1 MSGRT
6 MGKKACGAVLAV
18 LLAACAFGCSS
29 KTVHYAEGES
39 AGFGMLGDTVV
50 LDRPVTVTLYVDDAV
65 RYHGDAKRGLWSLEN
80 LEERYQSQNRR
91 SQVTFNNVYVPY
103 QEIERMAR
111 EGFDGVCDGVI
122 AEKNTV
128 AMGCEAGT
136 IDAGTAGLS
145 VRDGGYHF
153 SPEVRMVRAVGSDA
167 ELPPAATLTGKSDT
181 QFNRIQQIPN
191 YDGLIAVADPSTR
204 EGRCANRLLYK
215 YGNGLY
221 TAEDGVSGEYAD
233 SIKSKI
239 AVYPDQAAVMEAVS
253 NGECQLGWGVGCHLE
268 VAYPGVEEL
277 DDLPNMQLGI
287 SLAAPVNAPNPGV
300 ARDFFECIIFF
311 D

>member
-1 MSGRT
+1 MSGRAR
-6 MGKKACGAVLAV
+6 GQKACGAVLAV
-18 LLAACAFGCSS
+18 LLAVCAFGCSS
-29 KTVHYAEGES
+29 EPVQYAEGES
-39 AGFGMLGDTVV
+39 AGYGMLGDTVV
-50 LDRPVTVTLYVDDAV
+50 LDRPVTVTLYVDDAI
-65 RYHGDAKRGLWSLEN
+65 RYHGDAKRGLWTLED

-136 IDAGTAGLS
+136 IDAGKAGLS
-145 VRDGGYHF
+145 VRDDGYHF
-153 SPEVRMVRAVGSDA
+153 DIPLHMVRAAGSDA
-167 ELPPAATLTGKSDT
+167 ELPPAATLTGESDT

-204 EGRCANRLLYK
+204 EGRCANWLLHK

-221 TAEDGVSGEYAD
+221 TAQDGVSGEYAD
-233 SIKSKI
+233 SIKDKI
-239 AVYPDQAAVMEAVS
+239 VVYPDQAAVIEAVAH
-253 NGECQLGWGVGCHLE
+253 GECQLGWGMGSHLE
-268 VAYPGVEEL
+268 AAYPGVEEVG
-277 DDLPNMQLGI
+277 DLPEMQLTA

-300 ARDFFECIIFF
+300 ARDFFEACIRF